1 MAHAATAREQG
12 SQRSI
17 QVTRT
22 TPGASTHV
30 SLSLAAAIDKKKRE
44 REANGGVY
52 LRATGKGR

>member
-22 TPGASTHV
+22 MPGASTHV
-30 SLSLAAAIDKKKRE
+30 SLSLAAAIDKKKSE
-44 REANGGVY
+44 KPNGRVY
-52 LRATGKGR
+52 LRATVKGR